1 MSAPKDGTVLNGVFW
16 VNEDSWLILDYTKP
30 LKDLLTEQLAEQRT
44 YIERLTTRA
53 DALEKWLAEH
63 GTEKWL
69 EKKPKP

>member
-1 MSAPKDGTVLNGVFW
+1 MSTPKDGTVLNGAFW

-30 LKDLLTEQLAEQRT
+30 LGTTLAESLADQRQ
-44 YIERLTTRA
+44 YIERLTKRA
-53 DALEKWLAEH
+53 DALQKWLDEH